1 MSPRTHVSHN
11 RNPAQTLIKQFIE
24 RLIIR
29 DREDSVGKKLNFVAL
44 LGYQSPNP
52 QIIRRT
58 VLNRGVAAKGPKPR
72 ASCCNRRTECK
83 FHSIQLLRY
92 KNSGIKV

>member
-11 RNPAQTLIKQFIE
+11 GNPAQTLIKQFIE
-24 RLIIR
+24 RPIIR
-29 DREDSVGKKLNFVAL
+29 DREDSVGKQLNFAAL
-44 LGYQSPNP
+44 LGYQSPDP

-72 ASCCNRRTECK
+72 ASCCNLRTGGK
-83 FHSIQLLRY
+83 FHPIQLLRY
-92 KNSGIKV
+92 NNSGLKV